1 MSFRSPKNK
10 YSVSLTYGKALKE
23 IGSSSTFTTNEINE
37 NDNVLKH
44 HIDQAKRNETSL
56 TVVWKENKKVYPEFD
71 WVEVK
76 KETY

>member
-10 YSVSLTYGKALKE
+10 YRIELTYGKAISE
-23 IGSSSTFTTNEINE
+23 IGSVSSYT
-37 NDNVLKH
+37 
-44 HIDQAKRNETSL
+44 ANETSETHNVLLHHIEQAKKNNTTL